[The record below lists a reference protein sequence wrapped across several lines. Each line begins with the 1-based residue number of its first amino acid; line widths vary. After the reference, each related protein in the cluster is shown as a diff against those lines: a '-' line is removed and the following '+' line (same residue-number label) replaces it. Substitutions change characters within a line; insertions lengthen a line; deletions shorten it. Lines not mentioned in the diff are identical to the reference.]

1 MREGFPEDMVL
12 YNIKLPPSDK
22 LEENIGWSKLAGKIS
37 ENKSIQK
44 KKRNSM
50 CKTQCF
56 WDTFFFLYFGWIQRP
71 KKPNNLSYIEI

>member
-1 MREGFPEDMVL
+1 MEGFPEDMVL

-44 KKRNSM
+44 KKEIACAKLNVSEI
-50 CKTQCF
+50 F
-56 WDTFFFLYFGWIQRP
+56 FFFLYFGWIQRT
-71 KKPNNLSYIEI
+71 KKPNKLSYI